1 MDYAATILNRLPQI
15 RRGTGF
21 KALLAKL
28 NYLPPSQL
36 EVIVEAFEFGSLAH
50 EGQRRYSG
58 PDGGEV
64 FFLQGTQLMA
74 APVQTDASFTHQT
87 PEVLF
92 EAPYFFGAP
101 GRNYDVGSD
110 GRFLMVKTGSQPGED
125 APTLDI
131 TVVLN
136 WHQELLERV
145 PVP

>member
-1 MDYAATILNRLPQI
+1 MWVNWFQLNASDRLHLSVW
-15 RRGTGF
+15 
-21 KALLAKL
+21 A
-28 NYLPPSQL
+28 
-36 EVIVEAFEFGSLAH
+36 
-50 EGQRRYSG
+50 

-74 APVQTDASFTHQT
+74 VPVQTDAGFTHQT
-87 PEVLF
+87 PKVLF

-101 GRNYDVGSD
+101 GRNYDVAPD

-125 APTLDI
+125 APTPNI

-136 WHQELLERV
+136 WFEELKARV